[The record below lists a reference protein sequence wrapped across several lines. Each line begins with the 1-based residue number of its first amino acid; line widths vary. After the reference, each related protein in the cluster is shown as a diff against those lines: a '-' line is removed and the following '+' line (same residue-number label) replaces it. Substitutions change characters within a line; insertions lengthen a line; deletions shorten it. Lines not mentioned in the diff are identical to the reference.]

1 MDDKRIINLF
11 FARSDK
17 AIDELDKKYGQIC
30 KSVAENVLS
39 DSRDAEECVNEA
51 YLQLWNKIPPVR
63 PTSLSAYLLK
73 AVRNISINRHLHN
86 NVEKR
91 RGNYALCIDELS
103 ETVAVSQSIEE
114 DISEKELTSYIN
126 EFLGTLDKMSRVI
139 FVRRFW
145 YMDSYE
151 SIAKVLGIREG
162 AVRTRLSRTRARL
175 KAFLDERGVAI

>member
-1 MDDKRIINLF
+1 MDDKRIIELF

-17 AIDELDKKYGQIC
+17 AIDELDKKYGRVSRAI
-30 KSVAENVLS
+30 AENVLA

-73 AVRNISINRHLHN
+73 AVRNLSVNRYHHN
-86 NVEKR
+86 NAERR

-103 ETVAVSQSIEE
+103 ETVTASQSVDEA
-114 DISEKELTSYIN
+114 ISERELTSYIN
-126 EFLGTLDKMSRVI
+126 EFLGTLDKTSRVI

-162 AVRTRLSRTRARL
+162 AVRTRLSRTRAKL
-175 KAFLDERGVAI
+175 KVFLDERGVAI

>member
-1 MDDKRIINLF
+1 MDDNRIIELF

-17 AIDELDKKYGQIC
+17 AIDELDKKYGKISR
-30 KSVAENVLS
+30 SVSENVLS
-39 DSRDAEECVNEA
+39 DSRDAEECINEA
-51 YLQLWNKIPPVR
+51 YLHIWNRIPPVR
-63 PTSLSAYLLK
+63 PSSLCAYLLK
-73 AVRNISINRHLHN
+73 AVRNISINRYLHN

-103 ETVAVSQSIEE
+103 ETVAVSQSVE
-114 DISEKELTSYIN
+114 DAFSERELASYIN
-126 EFLGTLDKMSRVI
+126 EFLGTEDKTNRII

-151 SIAKVLGIREG
+151 RISKMLGIREG

-175 KAFLDERGVAI
+175 KEFLNERGIEI